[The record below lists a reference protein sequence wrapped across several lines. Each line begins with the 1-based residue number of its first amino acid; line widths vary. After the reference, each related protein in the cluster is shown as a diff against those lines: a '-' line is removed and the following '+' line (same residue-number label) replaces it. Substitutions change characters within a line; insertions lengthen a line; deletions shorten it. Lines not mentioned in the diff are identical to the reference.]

1 MDDVWISINIDNKM
15 QSITENIQ
23 QLMSELPEHVT
34 LVAAAKTRLPAEV
47 AEAIEAGVS
56 IIGEN
61 YVQEAEAVFNAL
73 GHRAQYHCIGHLQ
86 RNKVKKAVEIFDL
99 IETVDSIRLAREI
112 SKRCAQIN
120 IEMPVLIEIN
130 SGREPQKYGVFPEDA
145 ESLIRQISE
154 LPNIRICGLMTMG
167 PFTGDADTVRPYFTE
182 TKRCFD
188 QLMIMD
194 LPGVTMDI
202 LSMGMSG
209 SYKTAIEEGATHVR
223 IGTKIFGAR
232 PSCTL

>member
-1 MDDVWISINIDNKM
+1 MKT
-15 QSITENIQ
+15 ITENIQ
-23 QLMSELPEHVT
+23 QLLSEIPETVT
-34 LVAAAKTRLPAEV
+34 LVAAAKTRTPEEV

-73 GHRAQYHCIGHLQ
+73 GHRAQYHFIGHLQ
-86 RNKVKKAVEIFDL
+86 RNKVKKAVEVFNL
-99 IETVDSIRLAREI
+99 IETVDSIRLALEI
-112 SKRCAQIN
+112 SKRCGQI
-120 IEMPVLIEIN
+120 EKDMPVLIEIN
-130 SGREPQKYGVFPEDA
+130 SGREPQKFGVFPEEA

-154 LPNIRICGLMTMG
+154 LPNIRVSGLMTMG
-167 PFTGDADTVRPYFTE
+167 PFTDDADTVRPYFTE

-188 QLMIMD
+188 QLMTLD
-194 LPGVTMDI
+194 LPGVAMDI

-223 IGTKIFGAR
+223 IGTKIFGVR
-232 PSCTL
+232 QSCSL